1 MACVYAAVR
10 QPCVRVSA
18 AESTNIVTSQAPA
31 AFKQHGL
38 WVHHRV
44 LQRQLRC
51 RKLLAGLREALKLLD
66 EERPGPEGDVLR
78 MITNGPCSQPF
89 SRMSSFF
96 LS

>member
-1 MACVYAAVR
+1 M
-10 QPCVRVSA
+10 
-18 AESTNIVTSQAPA
+18 
-31 AFKQHGL
+31 
-38 WVHHRV
+38 HHRV

-78 MITNGPCSQPF
+78 MITKGPCSQPF

-96 LS
+96 FKLNPPPVFTRRVWYLSQARKARPLALSAQS